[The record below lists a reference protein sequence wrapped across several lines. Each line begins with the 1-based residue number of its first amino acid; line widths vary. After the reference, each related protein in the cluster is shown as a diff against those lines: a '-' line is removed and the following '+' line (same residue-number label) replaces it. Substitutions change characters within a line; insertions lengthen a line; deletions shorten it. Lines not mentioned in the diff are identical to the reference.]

1 MKNIR
6 ILDCTLRDGGRVID
20 CAFPDEQTR
29 DISLRLAGAGIDIIE
44 LGFLR
49 DPAQV
54 SYKGGSTFFTRV
66 EQMRPFV
73 RPGAGTLYVA
83 FIDYAL
89 YDFSTLSPCD
99 GSSVTGLRVGF
110 TKKDLAGHKE
120 DLARCLRL
128 VKEQGYKLFIQGVNS
143 LGYSDAELLEIVA
156 LVNQIGPEGFG
167 IVDTYGA
174 MYTEDVQR
182 IYGLID
188 HNLAPGIAI
197 DFHSHNNF
205 QLSFAFAQEVIRLS
219 AGSRPLVLDATLNG
233 MGKCAG
239 NLNTEL
245 IVDYLVR
252 KKHYDYDFDAI
263 LDLIDEYIY
272 QIKAEHPWGYSIPA
286 VMAGIYKS
294 HPNNVIYLTEK
305 FRLATK
311 DIEHIISM
319 IDPEL
324 RQRYDYD
331 NIRRLYAEYN
341 HTRVD
346 DRAVLGALSAALQG
360 QELLLL
366 LPGGSLVT
374 HESRIDAL
382 IAEKDPI
389 VISVNFVTD
398 KGSPAK
404 RYAFFGSEK
413 RYKKFAAARAE
424 RNARCIVVSNIANAA
439 PGDLMVNYESLVD
452 RASGIGGAEFDN
464 TMVMLLNLLRRA
476 GVRRMMVAGFDGFS
490 PAGSNYFDE
499 AAFDKARFASRFAQ
513 INANMSALLR
523 EYAKGLDRPEDLQF
537 VTPSLYAHIFGQQQ
551 C

>member
-20 CAFPDEQTR
+20 CAFADGETR
-29 DISLRLAGAGIDIIE
+29 DISRRLAGAGIDIVE

-49 DPAQV
+49 DPARV
-54 SYKGGSTFFTRV
+54 EYKGNSTFFTRV
-66 EQMRPFV
+66 EQLRPFV
-73 RPGAGTLYVA
+73 APGSGTLFVA
-83 FIDYAL
+83 FIDYNL

-110 TKKDLAGHKE
+110 TKKDLAGHRE
-120 DLARCLRL
+120 DLIRCLKL
-128 VKEQGYKLFIQGVNS
+128 VKSLGYRLFVQGVNS
-143 LGYSDAELLEIVA
+143 LGYSDRELLEIVEM
-156 LVNQIGPEGFG
+156 VNEIGPDGFG

-174 MYTEDVQR
+174 MYIEDVQR

-219 AGSRPLVLDATLNG
+219 GGSRPLVLDATLNG

-252 KKHYDYDFDAI
+252 KKHQDYDFDAI
-263 LDLIDEYIY
+263 LDLIDEYMY

-311 DIEHIISM
+311 DIEHILSM
-319 IDPEL
+319 IDPEV

-331 NIRRLYAEYN
+331 NIQRLYAEYN

-346 DRAVLGALSAALQG
+346 DRAALETLGQALRG
-360 QELLLL
+360 QQLLLL
-366 LPGGSLVT
+366 LPGKSLVT
-374 HESRIDAL
+374 HARQIDEL
-382 IAEKDPI
+382 IAQKDP
-389 VISVNFVTD
+389 VILSANFVTD
-398 KGSPAK
+398 KGRAG
-404 RYAFFGSEK
+404 RRFAFFGSEK
-413 RYKKFAAARAE
+413 RYKKFAAAREGA
-424 RNARCIVVSNIANAA
+424 ACIVVSNIAGAGE
-439 PGDLMVNYESLVD
+439 GDLVVNYENLVD
-452 RASGIGGAEFDN
+452 RASGIGGEEFDN
-464 TMVMLLNLLRRA
+464 TMVMLLNLLRRL
-476 GVRRMMVAGFDGFS
+476 GVRRMDVAGFDGFA
-490 PAGSNYFDE
+490 PAGENYYDE
-499 AAFDKARFASRFAQ
+499 AAFDKKRFAARFAQ

-523 EYAKGLDRPEDLQF
+523 EYAKGLDRPEDLHF
-537 VTPSLYAHIFGQQQ
+537 VTPSLYAPIFGQQL
-551 C
+551 